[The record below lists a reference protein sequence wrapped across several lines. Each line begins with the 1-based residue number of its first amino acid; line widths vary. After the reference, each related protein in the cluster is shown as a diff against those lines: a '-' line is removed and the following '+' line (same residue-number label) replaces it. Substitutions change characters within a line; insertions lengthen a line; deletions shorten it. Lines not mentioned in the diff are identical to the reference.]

1 MLSAREIILKKK
13 ILSLPALPTLSATV
27 MELIKLLNCDEVD
40 MPAVFACI
48 KRDPI
53 LVTTMLKVV
62 NSSLYSLPRKIESVE
77 MVVTLLGVRKIK
89 ELVLSASVMDTIGSS
104 NKELW
109 DHSFTTASLIS
120 RIVKK
125 ERMTV
130 SKNISITALVHDIG
144 QVILSLFNPNGE
156 KMAIAKSEEEGM
168 PLHEAERLILDV
180 DHALVGSWLM
190 EAWQLDED
198 IVQPV
203 AFHHNHEEVSE
214 MYVKEVAILQFADY
228 IDASL
233 RGFSSFQVPMELL
246 AAAGMD
252 HLDVDFWLAD
262 QKQFL
267 EEHSL

>member
-27 MELIKLLNCDEVD
+27 MELIRLMNADEVD
-40 MPAVFACI
+40 MPAVFSCI
-48 KRDPI
+48 RRDPI

-62 NSSLYSLPRKIESVE
+62 NSSLYSLPRKIETVE

-89 ELVLSASVMDTIGSS
+89 ELVLSASVMDTIGSA
-104 NKELW
+104 NQALW

-125 ERMTV
+125 ERIAV
-130 SKNISITALVHDIG
+130 SSNLSITALVHDIG
-144 QVILSLFNPNGE
+144 QVILDIFNPNGQ
-156 KMAIAKSEEEGM
+156 KMAQTKSAEEGM
-168 PLHEAERLILDV
+168 PLHEAEKLILDV

-203 AFHHNHEEVSE
+203 AYHHNHEEVSE
-214 MYVKEVAILQFADY
+214 VYLKEIALLQFADY
-228 IDASL
+228 IDENL
-233 RGFSSFQVPMELL
+233 RGLPCFPVPEELL
-246 AAAGMD
+246 LAAGMD
-252 HLDVDFWLAD
+252 HLDVDFWTAD
-262 QKQFL
+262 QQEFL
-267 EEHSL
+267 DNYTG